1 MKNNKVIVQIS
12 EGLGNQL
19 FMFAHGLSLSKRL
32 SYDLE
37 IDNISAYKRNKNLL
51 RNHQK
56 YLLDNFSLNFP
67 TVKNDFLVNSKFY
80 IFKKK
85 IFLFCDYFKKRK
97 SFYIEAKHK
106 INNIKKA
113 NNSTILNAENLSN
126 KIYVIGNFENQNYF
140 KIYRNELIKNFTI
153 KSKYLN
159 LKNPVINELKNS
171 NSISIHIRRNK
182 FSDQKKIINTNL
194 IDKSLNF
201 TTNSIEYINNGIN
214 YFNKKID
221 NPKYFIWTNEI
232 NGIEEFTNKL
242 NTSNFSL
249 VKDNDVINDFYLFSF
264 SKHFIVGPSTFHWWG
279 AWLNQNKNKI
289 CVRPSKINPS
299 NNSSFWP
306 SEWVSI

>member
-1 MKNNKVIVQIS
+1 M
-12 EGLGNQL
+12 
-19 FMFAHGLSLSKRL
+19 
-32 SYDLE
+32 
-37 IDNISAYKRNKNLL
+37 
-51 RNHQK
+51 
-56 YLLDNFSLNFP
+56 
-67 TVKNDFLVNSKFY
+67 
-80 IFKKK
+80 
-85 IFLFCDYFKKRK
+85 
-97 SFYIEAKHK
+97 
-106 INNIKKA
+106 IN
-113 NNSTILNAENLSN
+113 
-126 KIYVIGNFENQNYF
+126 
-140 KIYRNELIKNFTI
+140 
-153 KSKYLN
+153 
-159 LKNPVINELKNS
+159 
-171 NSISIHIRRNK
+171 
-182 FSDQKKIINTNL
+182 
-194 IDKSLNF
+194 KSLNF

-249 VKDNDVINDFYLFSF
+249 IKDNDVINDFYLFSF